1 MRKLHLLLF
10 IGITWVG
17 SACHKS
23 LSDEDAGAKQRATD
37 FQASIQ
43 SNRFM
48 LVSFYSDK
56 PIDYI
61 TNDADIKSET
71 DLWPYVKTHIKDDQY
86 FFGANGALTI
96 DQKAD
101 KIASNNAATID
112 GSYGVAPKGTD
123 VSVMFVD
130 YLYAPLEYKLFEFD
144 NTFFT
149 VYIDGPSGSKLYS
162 KYARVQ

>member
-17 SACHKS
+17 TACHKS
-23 LSDEDAGAKQRATD
+23 LSDEDPAAKQRATD

-43 SNRFM
+43 SNKFM
-48 LVSFYSDK
+48 LVSFYADK

-71 DLWPYVKTHIKDDQY
+71 DLWPYVKLHIQDDQF
-86 FFGANGALTI
+86 FFGANGVLTI
-96 DQKAD
+96 DQKAN
-101 KIASNNAATID
+101 KIPSNNAATID
-112 GSYGVAPKGTD
+112 LPYSVAPKGKD
-123 VSVMFVD
+123 VSVMFID
-130 YLYAPLEYKLFEFD
+130 YLYVPLEYRLFEFD

-149 VYIDGPSGSKLYS
+149 LYVDGPSGSKLYS
-162 KYARVQ
+162 KYMRVQ